1 VVLSVG
7 EYDMG
12 FLSLRLA
19 LTGSVLLA
27 MPALAEQPKPKP
39 RPSVEAY
46 LCTFAGKCGPQSD
59 EATVTRDA
67 PPTKGFRLAR
77 PSADNNGSSIG
88 TPRANVVATPTRPGR
103 RDYRGD
109 AGRRSSAR
117 EAAWMARNSAKPAY
131 SEAQARQYGNGAAG
145 TARRADL
152 MIGFELNSATI
163 SSEGRASAAI
173 FAQSMLRP
181 ELSSKRFV
189 IEGHTDLRG
198 GRALNMA
205 LSARRAQAVADYLA
219 SRGVDRSRLVARGV
233 GPDVPLSGHR
243 ATDPQNRRV
252 EAALLP

>member
-1 VVLSVG
+1 
-7 EYDMG
+7 MG

-19 LTGSVLLA
+19 LTGSVMLA
-27 MPALAEQPKPKP
+27 MPALAEQPKPQP
-39 RPSVEAY
+39 RPSVEGY

-59 EATVTRDA
+59 DATVTRDA
-67 PPTKGFRLAR
+67 PATKGFRLAR
-77 PSADNNGSSIG
+77 PSADKAMP
-88 TPRANVVATPTRPGR
+88 TVTAPRANVVATPTTRSGR
-103 RDYRGD
+103 RENRDG
-109 AGRRSSAR
+109 AGRRSPGR
-117 EAAWMARNSAKPAY
+117 EAAWMSRPPAKPAY

-145 TARRADL
+145 AGRRADL
-152 MIGFELNSATI
+152 MIGFDLNSATI

-181 ELSSKRFV
+181 ELASKRFV